1 AGRRVDE
8 ETQPAKRRFSLE
20 PGHEVVRERDALERR
35 AEDELARMEDEGLR
49 VLDLDELGQPLLLG
63 LHVDVRVP
71 RVPEHPEQAVDAAV
85 EARRLHE
92 LRVVRVDNAPTRARG
107 NASA

>member
-1 AGRRVDE
+1 MNGSV
-8 ETQPAKRRFSLE
+8 
-20 PGHEVVRERDALERR
+20 
-35 AEDELARMEDEGLR
+35 

-71 RVPEHPEQAVDAAV
+71 RVPEHPEQAVDADV

-92 LRVVRVDNAPTRARG
+92 LRVVRVDTDPTRLDETPDRAVGEHHRG
-107 NASA
+107 GS